1 MTLRVLIVD
10 DNEGFLS
17 AARDLLESEGATVVA
32 TASSSADALRHA
44 EELRPDVALVDIDL
58 DHESGFDVA
67 QRIACLSGKAS
78 PVILISAYP
87 EQDFIDLI
95 GGSPALGFL
104 SKSSLTMAAVSALLR
119 SGNTQPGGG

>member
-17 AARDLLESEGATVVA
+17 AARDLLEGEGATVVA
-32 TASSSADALRHA
+32 TVSSGAEALRQTDA
-44 EELRPDVALVDIDL
+44 LRPDVVLVDIDL

-67 QRIACLSGKAS
+67 QRIAGLSGTPS

-87 EQDFIDLI
+87 EQDFVDLI
-95 GGSPALGFL
+95 SGSPALGFL
-104 SKSSLTMAAVSALLR
+104 SKSSLTTAAVTALLR
-119 SGNTQPGGG
+119 GAGAEPSGD